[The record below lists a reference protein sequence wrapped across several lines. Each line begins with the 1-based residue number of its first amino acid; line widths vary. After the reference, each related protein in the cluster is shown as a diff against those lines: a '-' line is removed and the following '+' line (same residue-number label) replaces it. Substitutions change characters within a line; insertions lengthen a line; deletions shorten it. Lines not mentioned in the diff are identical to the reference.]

1 MGTVAGGSVRPDESV
16 ASAIAREFSGSPPKD
31 VSRFATGIGHWVYD
45 VRTSTGETFVVR
57 VGTPDQ
63 APDFAGAVHWSRMLR
78 PLGVP
83 LPSLLASGAHQRF
96 PYVILARLPGVDL
109 GLVYPTLDL
118 AQKQAIASEV
128 FGAQNR
134 VAALGEGPGY
144 GYLRLPSDPCR
155 GSWRAVIDDSI
166 GRSRSRIEAAQSLAP
181 EVCDRVSRS
190 ADQLD
195 AYFSRVR
202 PTPFLDDATTKNVL
216 VHRGAISGIV
226 DVDWLCFGDPLL
238 TVGLTRASLLSA
250 GRDSS
255 YTDHW
260 TGLIQPSSDQLAALR
275 FYTALFYLDFMSE
288 LGHRFNRDTPT
299 ITPAEV
305 ERLKVLLDDELRGW

>member
-1 MGTVAGGSVRPDESV
+1 MRPDETL
-16 ASAIAREFSGSPPKD
+16 ASAIATAYCGSTPKD
-31 VSRFATGIGHWVYD
+31 VQRFATGIGHWVYD

-63 APDFAGAVHWSRMLR
+63 APDFAGAVHWSRELR
-78 PLGVP
+78 PRGVP
-83 LPSLLASGAHQRF
+83 LPSLLASGERERF

-109 GLVYPTLDL
+109 GVVYDTLDL
-118 AQKQAIASEV
+118 EQKQAIATAV
-128 FGAQNR
+128 CDAQNR
-134 VAALGEGPGY
+134 VASLGEGRGY

-155 GSWRAVIDDSI
+155 ASWRAVIDDSI
-166 GRSRSRIEAAQSLAP
+166 DRSRSRIEAAKSLAP
-181 EVCDRVSRS
+181 EVCDRVSHR
-190 ADQLD
+190 ADELD
-195 AYFSRVR
+195 GYLSRVR

-216 VHRGAISGIV
+216 VHDGALSGIV
-226 DVDWLCFGDPLL
+226 DVDWLCFGDPLF

-250 GRDSS
+250 KRDSS

-260 TGLIQPSSDQLAALR
+260 TALIQPSPERLAALR

-299 ITPAEV
+299 ITPDEV
-305 ERLKVLLDDELRGW
+305 ERLKVLLDEELLGW

>member
-1 MGTVAGGSVRPDESV
+1 MRTVEGGCVRPDESV
-16 ASAIAREFSGSPPKD
+16 AGAIAKEFSGSDPQYLQ
-31 VSRFATGIGHWVYD
+31 RFATGIGHWVYD
-45 VRTSTGETFVVR
+45 VRSAAGETFVVR

-63 APDFAGAVHWSRMLR
+63 APDFLGAVHWSRLLR

-83 LPSLLASGAHQRF
+83 LPALLAAGQRDQF
-96 PYVILARLPGVDL
+96 PYMILARLPGVDL
-109 GLVYPTLDL
+109 GLAYRTLDVDE
-118 AQKQAIASEV
+118 KRAIAREV
-128 FGAQNR
+128 VVAQNR
-134 VAALGEGPGY
+134 VASMGEGPGF

-155 GSWRAVIDDSI
+155 ASWRAVIDDSI
-166 GRSRSRIEAAQSLAP
+166 GRSRSRIEAARSLSV
-181 EVCDRVSRS
+181 EVCDRVSRR

-202 PTPFLDDATTKNVL
+202 PLPFLDDATTKNVL
-216 VHRGAISGIV
+216 VHRGALSGIV

-250 GRDSS
+250 GQDSS

-260 TGLIQPSSDQLAALR
+260 ASLMQPSPERLAALH
-275 FYTALFYLDFMSE
+275 FYTTLFYLDFMSE

-299 ITPAEV
+299 ITPVEV
-305 ERLKVLLDDELRGW
+305 ERLTMLLDEELRGQ